1 MGLIE
6 YFVQSNDNAD
16 CVDPDMR
23 FKFVDD
29 LSILELVMLGGWLST
44 YNFKQHVANDIGIDE
59 HFVSADN
66 LKTQGYLNNIGEWTE
81 HYLMVLN
88 EQKTLLNKTLQ
99 TCWNSGACTGMHG
112 HSQYLSASIL
122 DGWVQISY

>member
-1 MGLIE
+1 
-6 YFVQSNDNAD
+6 
-16 CVDPDMR
+16 MR

-66 LKTQGYLNNIGEWTE
+66 LKTQGYLVNKAEWTE
-81 HYLMVLN
+81 QNLMVLYGF
-88 EQKTLLNKTLQ
+88 LMVRVRICNKA
-99 TCWNSGACTGMHG
+99 NPE
-112 HSQYLSASIL
+112 
-122 DGWVQISY
+122 